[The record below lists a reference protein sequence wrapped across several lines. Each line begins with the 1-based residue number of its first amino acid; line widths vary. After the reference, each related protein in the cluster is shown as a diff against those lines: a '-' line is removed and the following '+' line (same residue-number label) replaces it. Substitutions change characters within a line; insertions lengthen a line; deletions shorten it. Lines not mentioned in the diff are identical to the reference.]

1 MIFFLIGLFIGVI
14 LGFTA
19 YALWVGRTNTADFS
33 HEKVIDL
40 AVEKEKQI
48 RKVLNERGQ

>member
-19 YALWVGRTNTADFS
+19 CAIWAGRKNMADFT